1 MVIIMK
7 TAKFLKKLLACT
19 MAVGLTAAM
28 TGALSAGAAATE
40 YQLYEMAVTDMP
52 LGSYDTNQAADAADG
67 VPNVKDCQA
76 ASLAQDYAMMDGNG
90 LHGSIVEV
98 YDTITVTS
106 LGKVFMDTTSL
117 SAARTTDNEN
127 PRPAGKNSGEH
138 LVEMYRVDGVKAQSM
153 GTLKQQKIAD
163 RSNWEKVASVKVNM
177 DWSQQSGGF
186 CWAELETPVTL
197 ETGLYLV
204 VTEQKDQLRGDHVN
218 FAVIPPQNN
227 PEAYAL
233 AAYTGTVISAS
244 YTGDTCDQVD
254 AATGMIYGGANFKFV
269 KGEYTGSGS
278 ETGGETGEKPSGGND
293 DITQTGVGAP
303 VAAAM
308 LCVVT
313 AGLLVLCVAGRRSR
327 TH

>member
-1 MVIIMK
+1 MK

-40 YQLYEMAVTDMP
+40 FQLYELAVTDMP
-52 LGSYDTNQAADAADG
+52 LGSYDTMKASETDG
-67 VPNVKDCQA
+67 VPNKQVGFEKF
-76 ASLAQDYAMMDGNG
+76 AQDYAMLDGNG
-90 LHGSIVEV
+90 LHGTIISV
-98 YDTITVTS
+98 YDTITVTE
-106 LGKVFMDTTSL
+106 LGKVFVDTTGLPAS
-117 SAARTTDNEN
+117 RTEEK
-127 PRPAGKNSGEH
+127 PSGKNSGAH
-138 LVEMYRVDGVKAQSM
+138 TVELYKVNGVSASSM
-153 GTLKQQKIAD
+153 GPLKQQKIGD
-163 RSNWEKVASVKVNM
+163 RANWEKLASASVNM

-186 CWAELETPVTL
+186 CWAELDQPVTL

-204 VTEQKDQLRGDHVN
+204 VTEQKDQVRADGVN
-218 FAVIPPQNN
+218 FAVIPPEQNT
-227 PEAYAL
+227 EAYAL
-233 AAYTGTVISAS
+233 AAYTGAVLAES
-244 YTGDTCDQVD
+244 YTSNTCEQVD
-254 AATGMIYGGANFKFV
+254 PATGMVYGGANLKFV